1 MSHERLRRDDP
12 VFYKCAIQ
20 GLIQE
25 ARNNGLEISIGMDRT
40 KTKLYFK
47 SDTGES
53 AGAVLLD
60 TAYITLYL
68 FKGKLADD

>member
-25 ARNNGLEISIGMDRT
+25 ARNNGLEISI
-40 KTKLYFK
+40 
-47 SDTGES
+47 
-53 AGAVLLD
+53 
-60 TAYITLYL
+60 
-68 FKGKLADD
+68 